1 MTLRLTRLSLRD
13 FRSYDSFELPD
24 IGGLTV
30 LVGPNAVGKTNVIE
44 AVQLMTALTSFRHAT
59 IEQMIRRGAPRS
71 LIEATVEDDRRLLE
85 FALTMEDH
93 ARRYKLNGKAKRPV
107 DLRGMVPSIVF
118 TPDDLDLVK
127 GSAGNR
133 RRAVDALGSQVNANY
148 DVILRDYERVLRHKN
163 RLLKDEASDALVDSI
178 DEMLVTCG
186 AQLTCYRHALLDR
199 LMPHMI
205 ASYEG
210 ISGKREKLN
219 CVFTPSWEVKTPS
232 GSGPCVEVAYMRD
245 SVRPHMIASYEGIS
259 GKREKLNCVF
269 TPSWEVKTPSG
280 SGPCVEVA
288 YMRDSVREAL
298 SRALGERRAEERA
311 RKRALVGPHADG
323 ISFMLDDMDA
333 SCFGSQGQQRSI
345 VLSCKIAEARIV
357 EEVLD
362 VKPLLLLDDVMSE
375 LDGARREALVA
386 FIAED
391 VQTIVT
397 TANLAYFDAG
407 MLARADI
414 VELSRS

>member
-30 LVGPNAVGKTNVIE
+30 LVGPNAIGKTNVIE

-71 LIEATVEDDRRLLE
+71 LIEATAEDDRRLLE

-232 GSGPCVEVAYMRD
+232 GSTPRVEVVY
-245 SVRPHMIASYEGIS
+245 
-259 GKREKLNCVF
+259 
-269 TPSWEVKTPSG
+269 T
-280 SGPCVEVA
+280 
-288 YMRDSVREAL
+288 RDSVREAL
-298 SRALGERRAEERA
+298 SRALADRRADERA